1 MPRLLLISFAIAS
14 MLGLGWV
21 TRAFAGPW
29 RRVVVQKGFEK
40 AERVDLAG
48 LATIELPPSFKP
60 VGRGWGSSREGHFD
74 PATLD
79 QHRDD
84 YQIMFRFEQG
94 QHHVLGGS
102 LADPVLLN
110 VTLYNPTRP
119 KPDATKITATT
130 IQKFYPPVNTDW
142 PRFNAHFEA
151 QRWLPDIVTG
161 DAVTRAAATG
171 EGRGDDVVA
180 GPPARWLVIHVDPTR
195 RIRVDLFTWQKMYSV
210 DDARALVRRIA
221 ESVQTTPK
229 LQAVFD
235 AAAGVDAREDAKFER
250 TVHHALAALSQCGIR
265 SMGPGM
271 TAWSDR
277 CASWLSEDRR
287 FLRLART
294 MGRVPLASFPGRW
307 NDAPE
312 IEVVMPPGRSARL
325 IGPPDFRM
333 AQLFWDE
340 PRRRWSI
347 GGFGDHLTED
357 DDLEADLIEA
367 IVPRLRDRASIHL
380 LALASYD
387 LKFWPDRVAV
397 PEFLAESDR
406 VAAALREGKV
416 VQGVRAVPYEFE
428 R

>member
-1 MPRLLLISFAIAS
+1 MLRTSVLTITLAS

-21 TRAFAGPW
+21 TRAFAGPL
-29 RRVVVQKGFEK
+29 RRVVVQKELERS
-40 AERVDLAG
+40 ERVDLAG
-48 LATIELPPSFKP
+48 LATIELPSGFEP
-60 VGRGWGSSREGHFD
+60 VGRGWGSARPGHFD

-94 QHHVLGGS
+94 QHHLPGGH
-102 LADPVLLN
+102 LADPVMLH
-110 VTLYNPTRP
+110 VTLYNPNRQ

-130 IQKFYPPVNTDW
+130 IQRFYPPVNTDW

-151 QRWLPDIVTG
+151 QRWLTDVVTG

-171 EGRGDDVVA
+171 EGRGDDVVK

-195 RIRVDLFTWQKMYSV
+195 RIRVDLFTWQKLYSV
-210 DDARALVRRIA
+210 HEARALVRRIA

-229 LQAVFD
+229 LAATFD
-235 AAAGVDAREDAKFER
+235 AVKGVDAREDAKFER
-250 TVHHALAALSQCGIR
+250 TVNDALAALSQCGIR

-287 FLRLART
+287 FLRLARA
-294 MGRVPLASFPGRW
+294 MGRIPLASAIGRW
-307 NDAPE
+307 QDAPE
-312 IEVVMPPGRSARL
+312 FRVTIPAGRPAKL

-347 GGFGDHLTED
+347 GGFGDHLSDD
-357 DDLEADLIEA
+357 DDLDADLIKA
-367 IVPRLRDRASIHL
+367 IVPRLRDRASVHL

-397 PEFLAESDR
+397 PAFLAESDR
-406 VAAALREGKV
+406 VAEALREGRV
-416 VQGVRAVPYEFE
+416 VPGVRAVPYEFE